1 MGVVV
6 GVVMGVVVGVVVGV
20 VLGGVVGDD
29 GVVSGA
35 GRDVTASP
43 FMASLSVDGG
53 GKPACIAADA
63 AANPNPA
70 GPAVTPDM
78 PTTAPAMRAAV
89 LAPTS
94 AVVGMSWVWRDGERG
109 ACGA

>member
-1 MGVVV
+1 MSRASRTVRVHVTGTALAVTSSSI
-6 GVVMGVVVGVVVGV
+6 
-20 VLGGVVGDD
+20 

>member
-1 MGVVV
+1 MEPGRALPQASRTVRVHV
-6 GVVMGVVVGVVVGV
+6 TGV
-20 VLGGVVGDD
+20 VLAVTSSSM

-35 GRDVTASP
+35 GREVTASP
-43 FMASLSVDGG
+43 FMATLSVDGG
-53 GKPACIAADA
+53 GKPACMAADA

-70 GPAVTPDM
+70 GPAVTP
-78 PTTAPAMRAAV
+78 AMRATV

-94 AVVGMSWVWRDGERG
+94 AVVGMSWVCRDGESG

>member
-1 MGVVV
+1 MSRASRTVRVHVTGTALAVTSSSI
-6 GVVMGVVVGVVVGV
+6 
-20 VLGGVVGDD
+20 

-43 FMASLSVDGG
+43 FMATLSVDGG

-70 GPAVTPDM
+70 GPAVMPAM
-78 PTTAPAMRAAV
+78 PTTAPAMLGAV